1 MVFSSIYFLVYF
13 FPIFLGVYFLAKKE
27 YKNMVALLGSLAFYV
42 VGGKLFTVIL
52 LASLVIDYYLV
63 KRITA
68 TKGEERLF
76 MFWLSIGLN
85 VLMLAYFKYANFF
98 VETVIALVGQGEWV
112 RIALP
117 IGISFFTFQKMSYT
131 IDVHRGTHKELKNFS
146 DYALYIIL
154 FPQLIAGPIVRYNEI
169 AAELEDRDHN
179 DTIDY
184 KLIGL
189 FRFTVGLAKKV
200 LIANVLGEAAGQYFL
215 ADPSSLS
222 FHQAWLGALLYA
234 FQIYFDFSGYS
245 DMAIGIGKMLGF
257 NFPENFNFPYIA
269 QNITEFWKRWH
280 MTLTRWMRD
289 YLYIPLGGNRVPTGQ
304 MYLNL
309 SIVFLISGL
318 WHGASWNFVI
328 WGAFHGGFLILDR
341 LFLAKFTDRIGQAP
355 SIVLTFLITLVGW
368 VIFKVENLSEMGS
381 YFGAMVGAGEATAI
395 IEPSLQVWVVL
406 PVAVVWSFGVV
417 YEPLARSV
425 SGLVALQRV
434 TTKQSILIGVSTF
447 LLLSVSLVYVS
458 GSGFNP
464 FIYFRF

>member
-13 FPIFLGVYFLAKKE
+13 FPVFLGVYFLAKKE

-42 VGGKLFTVIL
+42 VGGRLFTIIL
-52 LASLVIDYYLV
+52 LGSIVLDYYIV
-63 KRITA
+63 KRITV
-68 TKGEERLF
+68 TKGEERRF

-85 VLMLAYFKYANFF
+85 VVMLAYFKYANFF
-98 VETVIALVGQGEWV
+98 VENLIALVGQGEWV

-131 IDVHRGTHKELKNFS
+131 IDVHKGTHKELKNLS

-169 AAELEDRDHN
+169 ADELEDREKN

-200 LIANVLGEAAGQYFL
+200 LIANVLGEAAAQYFS

-222 FHQAWLGALLYA
+222 FYQAWLGALLYA

-269 QNITEFWKRWH
+269 RNITEFWKRWH

-289 YLYIPLGGNRVPTGQ
+289 YLYIPLGGNRVSNGQ

-309 SIVFLISGL
+309 SIVFLVSGL

-328 WGAFHGGFLILDR
+328 WGAFHGMFLIFDR
-341 LFLAKFTDRIGQAP
+341 LFLLKFTDKIGQLP
-355 SIVLTFLITLVGW
+355 SIALTFLITLVGW
-368 VIFKVENLSEMGS
+368 VIFKIENMADMGN
-381 YFGAMVGAGEATAI
+381 YFAAMFGAGEATAI
-395 IEPSLQVWVVL
+395 IEPSLQAWL
-406 PVAVVWSFGVV
+406 ILFIAFVWSFAVL
-417 YEPLARSV
+417 YQPLNTYVAGLVTLRSV
-425 SGLVALQRV
+425 SAH
-434 TTKQSILIGVSTF
+434 QSTLIGVFTF
-447 LLLSVSLVYVS
+447 LLMSISLVYVS